1 MEPTGERRT
10 DRDRDGLLT
19 LRLKDTEPT
28 VSERPPL
35 EPKEVSLA
43 LASPESE
50 NESHLKLLGSSRH
63 ESGDVISGPYF
74 LLSLGRVEP
83 APSLTDVC
91 VKLCTVLS
99 QRQDT
104 GEHGPGVVRLTWCA
118 AHGVAPFHEHAS
130 GTPVLNSL
138 QRHCPKLV
146 LNEPQITEVLLAG
159 RGAPRELGRLFELN
173 DQREEAVLGR
183 PLPSRMGLLVLWHK
197 G

>member
-50 NESHLKLLGSSRH
+50 NESHLKLLGSSR
-63 ESGDVISGPYF
+63 
-74 LLSLGRVEP
+74 
-83 APSLTDVC
+83 
-91 VKLCTVLS
+91 
-99 QRQDT
+99 QDT

-159 RGAPRELGRLFELN
+159 RRAPRELGGLFELA
-173 DQREEAVLGR
+173 DQREEAVFGR
-183 PLPSRMGLLVLWHK
+183 PSPSSMGLLV
-197 G
+197 